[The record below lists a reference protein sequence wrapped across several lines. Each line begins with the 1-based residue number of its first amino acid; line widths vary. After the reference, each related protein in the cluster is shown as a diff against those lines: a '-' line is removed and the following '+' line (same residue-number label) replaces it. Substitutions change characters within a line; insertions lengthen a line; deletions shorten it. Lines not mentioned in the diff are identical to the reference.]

1 MSEKDLL
8 KYAIAGFVIYNIVN
22 PPKFISYRVIKTIDK
37 NAKFDMA
44 DVRVTNRWFL
54 SKYMWAKVMGKD
66 QMKYA
71 GLDWKV

>member
-22 PPKFISYRVIKTIDK
+22 PPRFVSYRVLKSIDK
-37 NAKFDMA
+37 DAKYDMA
-44 DVRVTNRWFL
+44 DFKVSNRWFL

-66 QMKYA
+66 EFKYA
-71 GLDWKV
+71 GLNWKA